1 MCKKIVSL
9 LLSALLIVPPV
20 MGVEENATKQEK
32 NNTSQSISSKVVG
45 VLDAAKNKAMKHK
58 KLSCLITVILIVSIV
73 LVHDF
78 IHGGK
83 VRKTHKNLGHD
94 KETGKDDF
102 KPLVPSDHNT

>member
-9 LLSALLIVPPV
+9 LLSALLIVSHV
-20 MGVEENATKQEK
+20 MGVEETTTKQEK

-58 KLSCLITVILIVSIV
+58 KLSCLITVILIISIV

-83 VRKTHKNLGHD
+83 VRKGYKNLNVY
-94 KETGKDDF
+94 ER
-102 KPLVPSDHNT
+102 LVGELTLL